1 MGGGQHIKSLTLEFS
16 FFVLLLAV
24 PFPKLS
30 SVYPVYNYFLNAS
43 LSIPVGHYFLNSL
56 SIPVGNT
63 DRCSLLWVLD
73 SEGVSISA
81 LTTAQS
87 PAHGLRQIHV
97 KVWTTT
103 HHHRCCG
110 KAAR

>member
-1 MGGGQHIKSLTLEFS
+1 MGGGQHIQSLTLEFS

-30 SVYPVYNYFLNAS
+30 SVYPVYN
-43 LSIPVGHYFLNSL
+43 YFLNSL